1 MKSMRLVSEGQPL
14 QLSTLELPKVEAG
27 SVLVKVELAGVCHT
41 DLHLIEGSYDLGE
54 GRKLPTGIHLPVTL
68 GHEICG
74 TVEEVASDVRQAS
87 SSTTEITR
95 GDRVVIYP
103 WIGCGA
109 CRKCQM
115 GLENLCEGSLKFI
128 GVFLDGGYSDY
139 VLIPNVRYLVRVEGI
154 NPKQAAPLACSG
166 LTAFSSVK
174 KCDLNSGD
182 LLLIIGAGGVG
193 TSAIQIAKKI
203 TGALVA
209 VLDLDESKLDL
220 ATKLGAD
227 YVYNSSKLQEREIVA
242 KLKEINS
249 GRGPNAVIDF
259 VGLPQTS
266 SFGFRVLGREGKLIV
281 VGLAGGMIQFP
292 LPLFPLRG
300 AQIIGNFTGTLKDLT
315 ELVEIAKKGIVSPVV
330 SGEYSL
336 EDANLAL
343 DKLRKGEVKG
353 RVILRP

>member
-182 LLLIIGAGGVG
+182 LLLIIGAGESGH
-193 TSAIQIAKKI
+193 
-203 TGALVA
+203 L
-209 VLDLDESKLDL
+209 LSKLPRRSPEDEL
-220 ATKLGAD
+220 PCWISTK
-227 YVYNSSKLQEREIVA
+227 VNS
-242 KLKEINS
+242 
-249 GRGPNAVIDF
+249 
-259 VGLPQTS
+259 T
-266 SFGFRVLGREGKLIV
+266 
-281 VGLAGGMIQFP
+281 
-292 LPLFPLRG
+292 LPLNWE
-300 AQIIGNFTGTLKDLT
+300 QTMYTTLQNCR
-315 ELVEIAKKGIVSPVV
+315 KK
-330 SGEYSL
+330 
-336 EDANLAL
+336 
-343 DKLRKGEVKG
+343 KL
-353 RVILRP
+353 LQN